1 MRALLALALV
11 ACQTAPPAAE
21 VAAEAAE
28 AVEAEVRAA
37 IDELYAAFGF
47 DAGAEPDWATQRAR
61 YLEGA
66 VFIAPAREGAP
77 AVAEDT
83 ETFLAGFATY
93 VREGP
98 YRETGLHERLLAVR
112 VELFGGIAHAW
123 VAFEGH
129 APGEDEA
136 RTRGLDSLQLVRDAG
151 VWRLA
156 SFTTQY
162 EGEGL
167 ELPARLR

>member
-1 MRALLALALV
+1 MRPLLFLALLLG
-11 ACQTAPPAAE
+11 ACRAVPKGPPA
-21 VAAEAAE
+21 EA
-28 AVEAEVRAA
+28 EAEVRAVIA
-37 IDELYAAFGF
+37 ELYTAFGF
-47 DAGAEPDWATQRAR
+47 DGGGEPDWEAQRAR

-66 VFIAPAREGAP
+66 VFVAPAREGAP

-83 ETFLAGFATY
+83 EAFLAGFASY
-93 VREGP
+93 VRGGP
-98 YRETGLHERLLAVR
+98 YTESGLHERLLGVR

-129 APGEDEA
+129 APGEEEA
-136 RTRGLDSLQLVRDAG
+136 LTRGVDSLQLVRDAG

-167 ELPARLR
+167 ELPARLH

>member
-1 MRALLALALV
+1 MASA
-11 ACQTAPPAAE
+11 
-21 VAAEAAE
+21 
-28 AVEAEVRAA
+28 
-37 IDELYAAFGF
+37 
-47 DAGAEPDWATQRAR
+47 
-61 YLEGA
+61 
-66 VFIAPAREGAP
+66 GAP

-83 ETFLAGFATY
+83 EAFLAGFASY
-93 VREGP
+93 VRGGP
-98 YRETGLHERLLAVR
+98 YSESGLHERLLGVR

-129 APGEDEA
+129 APGEEEA
-136 RTRGLDSLQLVRDAG
+136 LTRGVDSLQLVRDAG

-167 ELPARLR
+167 ELPARLH